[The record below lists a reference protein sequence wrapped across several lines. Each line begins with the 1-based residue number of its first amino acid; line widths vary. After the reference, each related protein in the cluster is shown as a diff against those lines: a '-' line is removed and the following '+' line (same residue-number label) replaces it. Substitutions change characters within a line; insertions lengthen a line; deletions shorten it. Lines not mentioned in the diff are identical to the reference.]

1 MKRLSSSFSV
11 VRAVVLGVAV
21 STIAVACSS
30 GDSSPSSSAPTEA
43 SAPIEES
50 TGVPERIVSLS
61 PTHTEIIFEIGG
73 AEQVVAVDAMS
84 NHPPEAAA
92 VLTALSGFEPNVES
106 IVSYEPDLV
115 VIGDD
120 YNGLAEQLASV
131 GIESWTSP
139 APQSLDEVLEQIE
152 DLGDRIGRSEAAAE
166 LTASMRADIESI
178 VESSPALSEPLTYY
192 HELDD
197 SYFSITSNTF
207 IGSVY
212 ALFGLRNI
220 ADAAEANSDYPQLSA
235 EFIISQNPDLV
246 FLADTKCCAVTA
258 ESVSSRPGWDSL
270 NAVQNQ
276 RVIALDDDV
285 ASRWGPRIVD
295 FIRAISVAVADLV
308 AQVS

>member
-1 MKRLSSSFSV
+1 V
-11 VRAVVLGVAV
+11 PPADV
-21 STIAVACSS
+21 
-30 GDSSPSSSAPTEA
+30 SAPADDGTDA
-43 SAPIEES
+43 
-50 TGVPERIVSLS
+50 PERIVSLS

-73 AEQVVAVDAMS
+73 GDSVVAVDDMS

-92 VLTALSGFEPNVES
+92 VLTSLSGFEPNVES

-139 APQSLDEVLEQIE
+139 APQDIDEVLEQIE
-152 DLGDRIGRSEAAAE
+152 DLGRRIGRTEAALE
-166 LTASMRADIESI
+166 LAASMRADIEAI
-178 VESSPALSEPLTYY
+178 VAESPELEAPLTYY

-197 SYFSITSNTF
+197 SYFTVTSNTF

-212 ALFGLRNI
+212 GLFGLRNI

-246 FLADTKCCAVTA
+246 FLADTKCCAVSPD
-258 ESVSSRPGWDSL
+258 SVAARPGWDSL
-270 NAVQNQ
+270 NAVRSQQ
-276 RVIALDDDV
+276 VIALDDDV
-285 ASRWGPRIVD
+285 ASRWGPRIVE
-295 FIRAISVAVADLV
+295 FIRSISRAIADLADRV
-308 AQVS
+308 N